1 VESTATTG
9 VARRRI
15 IKRPRLTRM
24 LDESGARIILLVAPA
39 GYGKTTLAH
48 EWLEGRREAWYRS
61 GPASADV
68 AALAAG
74 LAAAASE
81 IVSGAGDHMR
91 QRLRATDRP
100 EEDASI
106 LAEMLSEDLT
116 EWPEDAWLVIDD
128 YHFAMESAASE
139 LFFSNL
145 LARLSSVQL
154 LITSRRRPRWSTARR
169 RVYGEIFELGRESL
183 TMSAG
188 EAHEVLAG
196 HHDVARVV
204 QQAAGWPAV
213 LGLAALSGVSLNNS
227 ELSASLSDY
236 FAQELY
242 HAVEPG
248 VQWGLCQLALAPVIT
263 KPLAV
268 CLFGQDTSQ
277 LILDHAT
284 QIGVLT
290 QSDQD
295 TFELHPLLSPFLE
308 ARGKDFGESQI
319 ETVLLK
325 IGRFLI
331 DSRDWDAAFS
341 LIHGTGMTE
350 LMPDLLRAASP
361 DLLATGRLA
370 TLSRWLEHAARH
382 HVRAPAIDLARASVA
397 FCEAR
402 YNEGELLAVEA
413 ARQALAADDRP
424 LASGAYSAAGHGAH
438 LANGEER
445 ALDHYRNAEQ
455 FSDSSPQLRDA
466 LWGQLLCAL
475 DLDDADAQGALARL
489 ASTGADSADDHVR
502 LATGHLFVA
511 LRQGTGLELG
521 VAEAHLARD
530 VTNPMIRSSFLNG
543 WVFALTFAA
552 RYQDALDAS
561 EKQIDEA
568 KRYRLSFTL
577 PQAYL
582 TRATVCR
589 GLRAFEEAGSW
600 LDKAERAMLS
610 TRGEQYEVQL
620 DNGRALLFLA
630 LGRIDDALRLLA
642 SPPRQFPT
650 QALHCE
656 HAASR
661 ALAFAASG
669 NSVAATSM
677 LTEATQGTTSVEA
690 SVIASCTSAALAFRS
705 DSSDAQSLA
714 AKAFEHAAVTGN
726 FDSFVTSYRLFPELA
741 TAVAEVEE
749 HRRDLSSVLAHAHD
763 FALAKKLG
771 LSESRRRHRLE
782 AQAEESPLSP
792 RETEVFE
799 LLARG
804 LSNKEIAQNLF
815 ISESTVKV
823 HVSRVLEK
831 LGVRTRTEAAA
842 RSLGKLRANSEISVD
857 LAE

>member
-1 VESTATTG
+1 
-9 VARRRI
+9 
-15 IKRPRLTRM
+15 M

-48 EWLEGRREAWYRS
+48 EWLEERRAAWYRC

-68 AALAAG
+68 AALAVG
-74 LAAAASE
+74 LATAGSK
-81 IVSGAGDHMR
+81 IVPGAGDHMR

-106 LAEMLSEDLT
+106 LAEMFFEDLT

-128 YHFAMESAASE
+128 YHFVMESAASE
-139 LFFSNL
+139 LFISTL
-145 LARLSSVQL
+145 LGRLSSVRI

-169 RVYGEIFELGRESL
+169 RVYGEIVEVGRESL

-188 EAHEVLAG
+188 EAHDVLAG
-196 HHDVARVV
+196 HHDVSLVI

-213 LGLAALSGVSLNNS
+213 LGLAALSGASLNNS

-263 KPLAV
+263 KPLAA
-268 CLFGQDTSQ
+268 CLFGQETSQ

-290 QSDQD
+290 QSDED
-295 TFELHPLLSPFLE
+295 MFELHPLLRPFLE
-308 ARGKDFGESQI
+308 ARGNDFGESQI

-331 DSRDWDAAFS
+331 AARAWDPAFS
-341 LIHGTGMTE
+341 LIEGTGMTE
-350 LMPDLLRAASP
+350 LMPDLLRAAGP

-382 HVRAPAIDLARASVA
+382 NVRAPAIDLARASVA

-402 YNEGELLAVEA
+402 YDEAELLAVEA
-413 ARQALAADDRP
+413 AREALSADDRQ
-424 LASGAYSAAGHGAH
+424 LVSGAYSAAGHSAH

-455 FSDSSPQLRDA
+455 FSDSSRQLRDA

-475 DLDDADAQGALARL
+475 DIDDADAQGALARL
-489 ASTGADSADDHVR
+489 ESTGADSEDDHVR

-511 LRQGTGLELG
+511 LRRGTGLNLG
-521 VAEAHLARD
+521 LAEAHLARD

-552 RYQDALDAS
+552 RYQDALEAS
-561 EKQIDEA
+561 EKQIEEA
-568 KRYRLSFTL
+568 KRYRLSFVL

-589 GLRAFEEAGSW
+589 GLRVFDEASSW

-630 LGRIDDALRLLA
+630 QGRIDDALRLLA

-650 QALHCE
+650 QALQGE
-656 HAASR
+656 HAACR
-661 ALAFAASG
+661 ALALAASG
-669 NSVAATSM
+669 NDEAATSM
-677 LTEATQGTTSVEA
+677 LAEATPGSSVEA
-690 SVIASCTSAALAFRS
+690 SVLTSCTSAALALRS
-705 DSSDAQSLA
+705 GRPDAPSLA
-714 AKAFEHAAVTGN
+714 ERAFDDAAGTGN
-726 FDSFVTSYRLFPELA
+726 FDSFVTAYRLFPELA
-741 TAVAEVEE
+741 RAVAEVEK

-763 FALAKKLG
+763 FAIAKKLG
-771 LSESRRRHRLE
+771 LSEARRRHRLQVQTE
-782 AQAEESPLSP
+782 KSSLSP

-815 ISESTVKV
+815 ISEATVKV

-831 LGVRTRTEAAA
+831 LGVRSRTEAVA
-842 RSLGKLRANSEISVD
+842 RSLGKLGATSEISSD